1 VGADHPGRQQQ
12 TMRKGPTVPTG
23 KVKWYDA
30 EKGFGFLSKDEGGDV
45 YVRSDALPTGTATL
59 KAGTRVEFGLVQG
72 RKGDQALQVRLLEP
86 VVSVARTV
94 AKSHRKKP
102 AEMVNIIE
110 DLYVLLEKVQ
120 GSYRAGRHPDAKIA
134 KPTAK
139 VLRALADELE
149 L

>member
-1 VGADHPGRQQQ
+1 
-12 TMRKGPTVPTG
+12 MPTG

-30 EKGFGFLSKDEGGDV
+30 DKGFGFLSKDEGGDV
-45 YVRSDALPTGTATL
+45 YVRADALPSGTISL
-59 KAGTRVEFGLVQG
+59 KPGTRVEFGLVQG

-86 VVSVARTV
+86 VASVAKAV
-94 AKSHRKKP
+94 SKAQRKKP
-102 AEMVNIIE
+102 ADMVNIIE
-110 DLYVLLEKVQ
+110 DLYGLLENVER
-120 GSYRAGRHPDAKIA
+120 SYRAGRHPDAKVG

>member
-1 VGADHPGRQQQ
+1 LRLAIRS
-12 TMRKGPTVPTG
+12 TRERGPTVPTG

-45 YVRSDALPTGTATL
+45 YVRSDALPAGVGAL

-72 RKGDQALQVRLLEP
+72 RKGDQALQVRLVDPPPSL
-86 VVSVARTV
+86 VKAT
-94 AKSHRKKP
+94 RKKP
-102 AEMVNIIE
+102 ADMVNIIE
-110 DLYVLLEKVQ
+110 DLYRLLENVEK
-120 GSYRAGRHPDAKIA
+120 SYRNGRHPDAKTA
-134 KPTAK
+134 RPTAK

>member
-1 VGADHPGRQQQ
+1 
-12 TMRKGPTVPTG
+12 MPTG

-45 YVRSDALPTGTATL
+45 YVRSDALPAGVGSL
-59 KAGTRVEFGLVQG
+59 KPGSRVEFGLVQG
-72 RKGDQALQVRLLEP
+72 RKGDQALQVRLLEAP
-86 VVSVARTV
+86 PSL
-94 AKSHRKKP
+94 AKAIRKKP
-102 AEMVNIIE
+102 ADMVNIIE
-110 DLYVLLEKVQ
+110 DLYRLLENVEK
-120 GSYRAGRHPDAKIA
+120 SYRNNRHPDAKVA